1 MERKYIKMIIPRHE
15 YEQLII
21 ELNTLRAA
29 NKDLRKTLELYS
41 NYNKKLLND
50 IRKLSTLNI
59 NSHASI
65 SFPNTEERGLGDSD
79 TPINLSDIW
88 FN

>member
-1 MERKYIKMIIPRHE
+1 MIIPRHE

-29 NKDLRKTLELYS
+29 NKDLKKTIELYS
-41 NYNKKLLND
+41 KYNNKLLND

-59 NSHASI
+59 NSHANI
-65 SFPNTEERGLGDSD
+65 SFPNTEERGQGDSD
-79 TPINLSDIW
+79 TPINLSNIW

>member
-1 MERKYIKMIIPRHE
+1 MIIPRHE

-29 NKDLRKTLELYS
+29 NKDLRKTLELYHK
-41 NYNKKLLND
+41 YNEKLLND
-50 IRKLSTLNI
+50 IRKLSTENI
-59 NSHASI
+59 NSHANI
-65 SFPNTEERGLGDSD
+65 SFPNTEERGFGDTD
-79 TPINLSDIW
+79 TPTDLSDIW

>member
-1 MERKYIKMIIPRHE
+1 MMIIPRHE
-15 YEQLII
+15 YDQLII

-29 NKDLRKTLELYS
+29 NKELRKTLELYQK
-41 NYNKKLLND
+41 YNEKLLTD
-50 IRKLSTLNI
+50 IRKLATESI
-59 NSHASI
+59 NSHAADI
-65 SFPNTEERGLGDSD
+65 SFPNTEERGQGDTD

>member
-1 MERKYIKMIIPRHE
+1 MIIPRHE
-15 YEQLII
+15 YEQLIV

-41 NYNKKLLND
+41 KYNEKLLND
-50 IRKLSTLNI
+50 IRKLATKNI
-59 NSHASI
+59 NSHANI
-65 SFPNTEERGLGDSD
+65 IFPNTEERGQGDTD
-79 TPINLSDIW
+79 TPTNLSDIW

>member
-1 MERKYIKMIIPRHE
+1 MIIPRHE

-41 NYNKKLLND
+41 KYNEKLLND
-50 IRKLSTLNI
+50 IRKLATENI
-59 NSHASI
+59 NSHAASI
-65 SFPNTEERGLGDSD
+65 IFPNTEERGQGDTD
-79 TPINLSDIW
+79 TPTNLSDIW

>member
-1 MERKYIKMIIPRHE
+1 MMIIPRHE

-41 NYNKKLLND
+41 KYNEKLLND
-50 IRKLSTLNI
+50 IRKLTTESI
-59 NSHASI
+59 NSHACI
-65 SFPNTEERGLGDSD
+65 SFPNTEERGQGDSD
-79 TPINLSDIW
+79 TPTNLSDIW